1 MVLQTT
7 AVRSSVR
14 SDNSHCSACYHCC
27 ALVFADKGT
36 LFTDTDTLQTRYLQL
51 AGCLARGRHWES
63 ALELLAQVPA
73 LTGVAVPSF
82 AVYAAAIDACAKGG
96 QSSLAIQLQDA
107 M

>member
-1 MVLQTT
+1 ME
-7 AVRSSVR
+7 ASAFRSSVR
-14 SDNSHCSACYHCC
+14 SDNGHCSACHHCC
-27 ALVFADKGT
+27 ALAPAAADT
-36 LFTDTDTLQTRYLQL
+36 TCTFTATLQTRYLKL